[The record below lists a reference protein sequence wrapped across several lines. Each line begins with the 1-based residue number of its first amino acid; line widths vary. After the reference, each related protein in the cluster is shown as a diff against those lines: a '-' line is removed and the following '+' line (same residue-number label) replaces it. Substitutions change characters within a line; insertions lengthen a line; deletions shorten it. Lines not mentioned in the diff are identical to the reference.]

1 MPSAR
6 KERKISL
13 SSVSETL
20 ENGLSGIDVE
30 RRMGLEGLMKVRSV
44 KAQRLEREKSRLS
57 KALGANHPRV
67 TLLTNKIEV
76 NRGLIGDLEIVIDHA
91 KTEVPTVDEN
101 TWVLHGHVR
110 YKELKGIPNLTVALY
125 DEKGNWMRQLGYGC
139 TDKTGYFK
147 LSYSRTKEDVD
158 KPEITIAEGQTRP
171 GRELFINI
179 LDQNGNHLCTDIES
193 ITPELGRVDYR
204 EIILGDDV
212 GICKPPIE
220 TGQPTPGPKPEPIPG
235 SKPEP
240 TPGPK
245 PEPTPGP
252 GRPVTVKL
260 EDIKGLERAGVR
272 KLRAAGITDV
282 KTFLETDDSKLRE
295 ILGDVDIAA
304 LKKEATSLLEKSK

>member
-20 ENGLSGIDVE
+20 ENGLSGVDVE
-30 RRMGLEGLMKVRSV
+30 RRMGLEGLMRVRSV
-44 KAQRLEREKSRLS
+44 KAQSLEREKSRLG
-57 KALGANHPRV
+57 KKLGRDHPHVVALI
-67 TLLTNKIEV
+67 NKIEM
-76 NRGLIGDLEIVIDHA
+76 NRGMIRDLTVEVEHA

-110 YKELKGIPNLTVALY
+110 DKNLKGIPNLTVALY
-125 DEKGNWMRQLGYGC
+125 DEKGNWIRQLGYGC
-139 TDKTGYFK
+139 TDRTGYFK

-158 KPEITIAEGQTRP
+158 KPETTIAEGQTKP
-171 GRELFINI
+171 GPELFIHI

-204 EIILGDDV
+204 EIILGDDL
-212 GICKPPIE
+212 GICKPPID
-220 TGQPTPGPKPEPIPG
+220 TGQ
-235 SKPEP
+235 P

-252 GRPVTVKL
+252 RPEPPPGPVRPGTVKL
-260 EDIKGLERAGVR
+260 EDIKGLERAGVK
-272 KLRAAGITDV
+272 KLRSAGITEV
-282 KTFLETDDSKLRE
+282 KTFIETDDAKLKE
-295 ILGDVDIAA
+295 ILGDVDVAA
-304 LKKEATSLLEKSK
+304 LKKEATSLLEQNN